1 MGEQRSPPQRIGRIQ
16 MNFELSQDH
25 RVLQSAVRDFVVK
38 EIKPIAMKIDEEH
51 MIPDTL
57 VAKMGAMGFLG
68 SYLPEEYGG
77 AGLDMLSYAIVVE
90 EVSKACGSS
99 GVLISAHTSLCSGP
113 IYTFGTEE
121 QKKKWLPALNSG
133 DTIGCFLLTEPDAGS
148 DAGAIAT
155 TFTRDG
161 DDYIINGAKIFIT
174 NGGYKG
180 TGVIFATSD
189 RSLKH
194 KGVSAFIIDL
204 QSHGVVILKNENKMG
219 IRGSYTT
226 AFALDNVRVPAA
238 NLLGQEG
245 QGFKIAMDTLNGGR
259 IGIAS
264 QALGIAEGA
273 FDLALAYSK
282 ERKQFGAPIC
292 DLQAIQF
299 KLADMYA
306 RIETSKLMTYKAACL
321 KDANKNYTIE
331 SAMCKML
338 ASEAATYVTKEAVQI
353 HGGYGFICDYE
364 VERMYRDAKITE
376 IYEGTNE
383 VQRVVI
389 SKLLLS

>member
-1 MGEQRSPPQRIGRIQ
+1 

-25 RVLQSAVRDFVVK
+25 KVLQSAVRDFVEK

-51 MIPDTL
+51 MIPDEL
-57 VAKMGAMGFLG
+57 VKKMSDMGFMG
-68 SYLPEEYGG
+68 SYFPEEYSG
-77 AGLDMLSYAIVVE
+77 AGLDVLSYAIVVE

-99 GVLISAHTSLCSGP
+99 GVLISAHTSLANGP

-121 QKKKWLPALNSG
+121 QKKKWLPDLNTG
-133 DTIGCFLLTEPDAGS
+133 AKIGCFLLTEPNAGS
-148 DAGAIAT
+148 DAGGTAT
-155 TFTRDG
+155 MYKREG
-161 DDYIINGAKIFIT
+161 DEFVINGSKIFIT
-174 NGGYKG
+174 NGGYLG
-180 TGVIFATSD
+180 TGVLFASYD

-194 KGVSAFIIDL
+194 KGISAFIVDMSSPGIT
-204 QSHGVVILKNENKMG
+204 ILKNENKMG

-226 AFALDNVRVPAA
+226 AFAFDNLRVPVE
-238 NLLGQEG
+238 NLLGKEG
-245 QGFKIAMDTLNGGR
+245 KGFNVAMDTLNGGR

-273 FDLALAYSK
+273 FERALAYSK
-282 ERKQFGAPIC
+282 ERKQFDQAISEF
-292 DLQAIQF
+292 QAIQF

-306 RIETSKLMTYKAACL
+306 RIETSKLMIYKAAWL
-321 KDANKNYTIE
+321 KDNKMNYTME

-338 ASEAATYVTKEAVQI
+338 ASEAATYVTKEAMQI
-353 HGGYGFICDYE
+353 FGGYGFICDYE
-364 VERMYRDAKITE
+364 IERMYRDAKITE

-389 SKLLLS
+389 SKMLLS

>member
-1 MGEQRSPPQRIGRIQ
+1 

-25 RVLQSAVRDFVVK
+25 RVLQDSVRDFVNK
-38 EIKPIAMKIDEEH
+38 EIKPLAMKIDEDH
-51 MIPDTL
+51 MIPDAL
-57 VAKMGAMGFLG
+57 VRKMGEMGFLG

-77 AGLDMLSYAIVVE
+77 AGMDMLSYAIVVE

-99 GVLISAHTSLCSGP
+99 GVLISAHTSLACGP

-121 QKKKWLPALNSG
+121 QKKKWLPALNRG
-133 DTIGCFLLTEPDAGS
+133 DIIGSFLLTEPDAGS

-155 TFTRDG
+155 TYKRDG
-161 DDYIINGAKIFIT
+161 DEFVVNGSKIFIT
-174 NGGYKG
+174 NGGYRG
-180 TGVIFATSD
+180 TGVLFATSD
-189 RSLKH
+189 KSLKH

-204 QSHGVVILKNENKMG
+204 RSHGVEILKNENKMG

-226 AFALDNVRVPAA
+226 AFALDNVRIPAE

-273 FDLALAYSK
+273 FERALAYSK

-321 KDANKNYTIE
+321 KDSKKNYTME

-338 ASEAATYVTKEAVQI
+338 ASEAATYVTHQAIQI

>member
-1 MGEQRSPPQRIGRIQ
+1 

-25 RVLQSAVRDFVVK
+25 KVLRDSVRDFVNK
-38 EIKPIAMKIDEEH
+38 EIKPLAIRIDEEH
-51 MIPDTL
+51 LIPDEL
-57 VAKMGAMGFLG
+57 IAKMSDMGLMG
-68 SYLPEEYGG
+68 SYIPEEYDG

-99 GVLISAHTSLCSGP
+99 GVLISAHTSLACDP
-113 IYTFGTEE
+113 IYRFGTQE
-121 QKKKWLPALNSG
+121 QKKQFLPDLATG
-133 DTIGCFLLTEPDAGS
+133 RKIGCILLTEPDVGS
-148 DAGAIAT
+148 DVSGMAT
-155 TFTRDG
+155 MYRKDG
-161 DDYIINGAKIFIT
+161 DEIVINGGKTFIT
-174 NGGYKG
+174 NGACLG
-180 TGVIFATSD
+180 TGILFATGD
-189 RSLKH
+189 KSLKH
-194 KGVSAFIIDL
+194 KGISAFIVDL
-204 QSHGVVILKNENKMG
+204 TSPGVTILKNEKKMG

-226 AFALDNVRVPAA
+226 AFAFDDLRIPAA

-245 QGFKIAMDTLNGGR
+245 QGFKIAMETLNGGR

-273 FDLALAYSK
+273 FERALSYSK

-299 KLADMYA
+299 KLADMYS
-306 RIETSKLMTYKAACL
+306 RIEMSKLLVYKAAWM
-321 KDANKNYTIE
+321 KDSKLNYALE
-331 SAMCKML
+331 SAMCKMC
-338 ASEAATYVTKEAVQI
+338 ASETAIFVTKEAVQI
-353 HGGYGFICDYE
+353 HGGYGYIVDYE

-389 SKLLLS
+389 SKMLLA

>member
-1 MGEQRSPPQRIGRIQ
+1 

-25 RVLQSAVRDFVVK
+25 KVLQDSVRDFVNK
-38 EIKPIAMKIDEEH
+38 EIKPLAMKIDEEH
-51 MIPDTL
+51 MIPDAL
-57 VAKMGAMGFLG
+57 VKQMGEMGFLG

-121 QKKKWLPALNSG
+121 QKKKWLPALNTG
-133 DTIGCFLLTEPDAGS
+133 EVIGCFLLTEPDAGS
-148 DAGAIAT
+148 DAGGTAT
-155 TFTRDG
+155 MYRREG
-161 DDYIINGAKIFIT
+161 DEFVINGSKTFIT
-174 NGGYKG
+174 NGGYLG
-180 TGVIFATSD
+180 TGILLASRD
-189 RSLKH
+189 RSQKH
-194 KGVSAFIIDL
+194 KGISAFIVDL
-204 QSHGVVILKNENKMG
+204 KSPGVTILKNENKMG

-226 AFALDNVRVPAA
+226 AFAFDDLRVPAK

-245 QGFKIAMDTLNGGR
+245 KGFNVAMDTLNGGR

-273 FDLALAYSK
+273 FERALAYSK
-282 ERKQFGAPIC
+282 ERKQFGQPISEF
-292 DLQAIQF
+292 QAIQF
-299 KLADMYA
+299 KLADMWT
-306 RIETSKLMTYKAACL
+306 RIETSKLITYKAACL
-321 KDANKNYTIE
+321 KDAKKNYTME
-331 SAMCKML
+331 SAMCKL
-338 ASEAATYVTKEAVQI
+338 HASETATFVTKEAIQI
-353 HGGYGFICDYE
+353 HGGYGYIVDYE

-389 SKLLLS
+389 SKLLLA